1 MDNIGKISFIVPVYN
16 VPKLMLNNCIES
28 LLRQIYDNF
37 EVILVDDGSTDESG
51 FICDDFQKKDNR
63 IKVIHKQ
70 NEGLSAARNTGVKAA
85 TGEYISFVDGD
96 DWINENF
103 CKDLIK
109 FSGFDIIIS
118 KIIKDYDGNLLN
130 LEYPFND
137 NDVFSEKDRVL
148 LQSHILNFYSNIS
161 GVYAKLIKRS
171 FIEENNLF
179 HNEELKQ
186 GAEGIEFNFRLFS
199 KVNSVIF
206 CDNYYY
212 HYMYNKNSISAFP
225 SEQVNLLVI
234 KCFEAISAQI
244 QSYVKKDREKLSAD
258 LNERVLYFIITSAI
272 SSYFHPKNEMNY
284 ATKKKHFK
292 KFIENK
298 FINDSLKKSI
308 DKGLDFKRKIILIL
322 IRNKFYW
329 VLNILAKKRYKQ
341 KLV

>member
-16 VPKLMLNNCIES
+16 VPKTMLNKCVES
-28 LLRQIYDNF
+28 LLRQVYDNF
-37 EVILVDDGSTDESG
+37 EVILVDDGSTDESSYL
-51 FICDDFQKKDNR
+51 CDDFQKKDNR
-63 IKVIHKQ
+63 IKVIHKK

-118 KIIKDYDGNLLN
+118 KIIKDYDGKLVN

-137 NDVFSEKDRVL
+137 NDIFSEKDRVL

-199 KVNSVIF
+199 KINSVIF
-206 CDNYYY
+206 YDNYYY
-212 HYMYNKNSISAFP
+212 HYMYNKESISAFP
-225 SEQVNLLVI
+225 SEQNNLLVI
-234 KCFEAISAQI
+234 KCFEAIDAQI
-244 QSYVKKDREKLSAD
+244 QTYDKNNREKLSED
-258 LNERVLYFIITSAI
+258 LNKRILYFVITSAI
-272 SSYFHPKNEMNY
+272 SSYFHPKNKMDY
-284 ATKKKHFK
+284 VTKKSHFK

-298 FINDSLKKSI
+298 FIRDRLNKSSDS
-308 DKGLDFKRKIILIL
+308 GLDVKRKIILIL
-322 IRNKFYW
+322 IKNKFYW

-341 KLV
+341 KLM